1 MDKQAAR
8 YLPLESS
15 LTTAQIYDKP
25 IRKIRT
31 PKSCVFAK
39 SSLSFSQI
47 CGDDEKALQY
57 ETVGGLYTAW
67 QETASEFC
75 SMIQVSVPANHL
87 NANNSQQTWVIKW
100 QGSRGWIAN
109 CLGS

>member
-57 ETVGGLYTAW
+57 ETVGGLYT
-67 QETASEFC
+67 T
-75 SMIQVSVPANHL
+75 N
-87 NANNSQQTWVIKW
+87 
-100 QGSRGWIAN
+100 
-109 CLGS
+109 LGNKMAGFKGMDCELLRLIGDICG